1 MILLLKILKDMS
13 TKTEN
18 LSIDKVLVN
27 RIKSGDA
34 SAFAEMVSRY
44 WDRIFARVMQ
54 LLKNRQDAEE
64 VTQDAFVRAH
74 RGLEKF
80 RGDSSFSTWLFQI
93 ATNLAHN
100 KYWYWW
106 RRKRDASI
114 SFDQN
119 ISDEGAATLIDIIP
133 AEGRD
138 PYDDLLSREF
148 VDRVGECM
156 PLLSLKHKEILTL
169 RIAND
174 MSYDEIADKLN
185 ISIGTVKSRIARAR
199 NSLRNKLG
207 SNAQ

>member
-1 MILLLKILKDMS
+1 MS

-34 SAFAEMVSRY
+34 SAFDEMVSRY

-138 PYDDLLSREF
+138 PYDELLSREF

-174 MSYDEIADKLN
+174 MSYDEIADKLS

>member
-1 MILLLKILKDMS
+1 MS

-18 LSIDKVLVN
+18 ISIDKVLVN

-34 SAFAEMVSRY
+34 SAFDEMVSRY

-119 ISDEGAATLIDIIP
+119 ISDEGATTLIDIIP

-138 PYDDLLSREF
+138 PYDELLSSEF

>member
-1 MILLLKILKDMS
+1 MS

-34 SAFAEMVSRY
+34 SAFDEMVSRY

-64 VTQDAFVRAH
+64 VTQDAFVRAL
-74 RGLEKF
+74 RGLQKF

-138 PYDDLLSREF
+138 PYDELLSSEF

-169 RIAND
+169 RIADD
-174 MSYDEIADKLN
+174 MTYDEIANKLN

>member
-1 MILLLKILKDMS
+1 MS

-18 LSIDKVLVN
+18 ISIDKVLVN

-34 SAFAEMVSRY
+34 SAFDEMVSRY
-44 WDRIFARVMQ
+44 WDRILARVMQ

-169 RIAND
+169 RIADD
-174 MSYDEIADKLN
+174 MTYDEIADKLN

>member
-18 LSIDKVLVN
+18 ISIDKVLVN

-34 SAFAEMVSRY
+34 SAFDEMVSRY

-138 PYDDLLSREF
+138 PYDELLSREF

-169 RIAND
+169 RIADD
-174 MSYDEIADKLN
+174 MSYDEIAHKLN

>member
-1 MILLLKILKDMS
+1 MS

-34 SAFAEMVSRY
+34 SAFDEMVSRY

-64 VTQDAFVRAH
+64 VTQDAFVRAL

-138 PYDDLLSREF
+138 PYDELLSSEF

-169 RIAND
+169 RIADD
-174 MSYDEIADKLN
+174 MTYDEIANKLN

>member
-1 MILLLKILKDMS
+1 MS

-18 LSIDKVLVN
+18 ISIDKVLVN

-34 SAFAEMVSRY
+34 SAFDEMVSRY

-138 PYDDLLSREF
+138 PYDELLSREF

-169 RIAND
+169 RIADD
-174 MSYDEIADKLN
+174 MSYDEIAHKLN

>member
-1 MILLLKILKDMS
+1 MS
-13 TKTEN
+13 TKIESI
-18 LSIDKVLVN
+18 SIDKVLVN

-34 SAFAEMVSRY
+34 SAFDEMVSRY

-80 RGDSSFSTWLFQI
+80 RGDSAFSTWLFQI
-93 ATNLAHN
+93 ATNLAYN

-133 AEGRD
+133 ADGRD
-138 PYDDLLSREF
+138 PYDELLSREF
-148 VDRVGECM
+148 VDRVEECM
-156 PLLSLKHKEILTL
+156 PLLSLKHTEILTL
-169 RIAND
+169 RIVD
-174 MSYDEIADKLN
+174 DLSYDEIADKLN

>member
-34 SAFAEMVSRY
+34 SAFDEMVSRY

-64 VTQDAFVRAH
+64 VTQDAFVRAL

-138 PYDDLLSREF
+138 PYDELLSSEF

-169 RIAND
+169 RIADD
-174 MSYDEIADKLN
+174 MTYDEIANKLN

>member
-1 MILLLKILKDMS
+1 MS

-18 LSIDKVLVN
+18 ISIDKVLVN

-34 SAFAEMVSRY
+34 SAFDEMVSRY

-138 PYDDLLSREF
+138 PYDELLSREF

>member
-34 SAFAEMVSRY
+34 SAFDEMVSRY